1 MSELVTQERR
11 GAVMLLT
18 LNTPEKRNSLTQA
31 LIRAL
36 NAQFLPLENDRS
48 VRAVVLTGGR
58 HFCAG
63 GPLDS
68 LDTNPQRMRLD
79 MRDGH
84 QLVRGIIAGRLPV
97 VAAVEGAAFGA
108 GLSLAA
114 ACDFVVADAS
124 AKFGAVFG
132 KVALVPDW
140 GALWT
145 LPPRIGLT
153 RTKKMAMFCE
163 VVGGEEATRIGLV
176 DELAEPGQA
185 LATALALAERLAGA
199 APSTVSMTKTALAR
213 GPLGLD
219 VLLDWEADSQA
230 LNIASRDF
238 AEGRDAFFGKR
249 EPRFSGA

>member
-1 MSELVTQERR
+1 MTDLVTQERH
-11 GAVMLLT
+11 GAVAVLT
-18 LNTPEKRNSLTQA
+18 LNTPEKRNSLTLE

-36 NAQFLPLENDRS
+36 VARLLPLQQDRE
-48 VRAVVLTGGR
+48 VRALVLTGGK

-79 MRDGH
+79 MREGH
-84 QLVRGIIAGRLPV
+84 QVVRSLIAGRLPV

-108 GLSLAA
+108 GLSMAA
-114 ACDFVVADAS
+114 ACDFVVADAT

-145 LPPRIGLT
+145 LPPRIGLS

-163 VVGGEEATRIGLV
+163 VVDGTEGARIGLV
-176 DELAEPGQA
+176 DELAETGKT
-185 LATALALAERLAGA
+185 LEVALALAQRLAEA
-199 APSTVSMTKTALAR
+199 APSTVSMTKTAIAR

-219 VLLDWEADSQA
+219 ALLDWEADSQA
-230 LNIASRDF
+230 LNIASDDF
-238 AEGRDAFFGKR
+238 AEGRDAFFEKR
-249 EPRFSGA
+249 AARFTGA